1 MSQKNLLVELFVEE
15 LPPKVLNKLGQ
26 AFSEL
31 LFENLHA
38 LGLVDTSSI
47 LTAYATPRRLAMHAT
62 KVAAMASDKTSV
74 QKLMPVSVGLDANG
88 QATPALIKRLNG
100 LGLDESAVP
109 QLSRQM
115 DGKNEALFIEVTQ
128 KGQSLKD
135 GLQSALNEAI
145 AKLPIP
151 KVMSYQLADGW
162 SNVNFVRPA
171 HGLVA
176 MHGNEVVPVTAL
188 GLTLSLIHI

>member
-1 MSQKNLLVELFVEE
+1 
-15 LPPKVLNKLGQ
+15 LGQ

-62 KVAAMASDKTSV
+62 KVAAMALDKTSV

-151 KVMSYQLADGW
+151 KVMC
-162 SNVNFVRPA
+162 R
-171 HGLVA
+171 
-176 MHGNEVVPVTAL
+176 
-188 GLTLSLIHI
+188 